1 MMHVLCCILH
11 MLCLFVTSYTII
23 YDRIYP
29 ITPSL
34 SLSPFLS
41 LTHTHTHTHTHIHT
55 HTHTFT
61 ISHSFTITH
70 SALRST
76 TGSLTGLNYP
86 LNYGSGVE
94 WAKGLIDDYNATSLQ
109 LGIAL
114 YCIVQHCTISLNI
127 TITLFILDPDN
138 TTTHRSVAGR
148 FMR

>member
-1 MMHVLCCILH
+1 MSYVAFFICYVYLLH
-11 MLCLFVTSYTII
+11 HIRSYTIVFI
-23 YDRIYP
+23 LSLLL
-29 ITPSL
+29 SL
-34 SLSPFLS
+34 SLPFSLS
-41 LTHTHTHTHTHIHT
+41 HTHTHTHTHTHIHT